1 MPASQSLITRMLVQT
16 VAWLAITGAL
26 LFGSAGTLLWPQA
39 WIFLAE
45 LGGLGLVSGLAISRS
60 DPDLVRE
67 RMRGPIQRDQKSWD
81 KVLISIFFAL
91 WMSQYVLIGL
101 DAVRFHWSDV
111 PLWLQV
117 VGGIG
122 IASGFYAC
130 HVVLMTNTFA
140 APVVKIQS
148 ERKHQVIST
157 GPYAYVRHPMY
168 AGAVPLIVGTPLLLG
183 SWYGLIWAAAMIALF
198 GYRAVLEENTLKA
211 ELEGYDAYAARV
223 RYRLVPGVW

>member
-1 MPASQSLITRMLVQT
+1 MLVQI
-16 VAWLAITGAL
+16 VVWLAITGAL

-39 WIFLAE
+39 WIFLAA

-117 VGGIG
+117 VGGLG

-157 GPYAYVRHPMY
+157 GPYAHVRHPMY

-183 SWYGLIWAAAMIALF
+183 SWYGLIWSAALIALV

>member
-1 MPASQSLITRMLVQT
+1 MPASLITRMLVQT
-16 VAWLAITGAL
+16 AVWLAITGAL
-26 LFGSAGTLLWPQA
+26 LFVSAGTLLWPQA

-45 LGGLGLVSGLAISRS
+45 LGGLGLISGFTIAKC
-60 DPDLVRE
+60 DPALLRE

-117 VGGIG
+117 VGGLG

-183 SWYGLIWAAAMIALF
+183 SWYGLIWSAALIALV